1 MAEINSA
8 DLRQQFASDN
18 FSGICPEA
26 WAAMAAANRGHALL
40 TETTPGLQPRRMP
53 SGSCLRPSAR
63 SFLPSMARRQTLWR
77 SPRFASRITPSSAVK
92 LPM

>member
-26 WAAMAAANRGHALL
+26 SAAMAAANRGHA
-40 TETTPGLQPRRMP
+40 P
-53 SGSCLRPSAR
+53 SYGNDPWT
-63 SFLPSMARRQTLWR
+63 ARRVGR
-77 SPRFASRITPSSAVK
+77 
-92 LPM
+92 LPGVV